1 MQIQTEKDYYK
12 LLNIAPE
19 ATIQEIE
26 EAYQRA
32 KEIYGKDSVA
42 LYSLYSHEE
51 REALMETINAAY
63 ETLID
68 PLRRTNYNATL
79 SSDSD
84 EQKGLQQMGKPTGQ
98 NNINLTE
105 NTVKIKELK
114 HPIRPNKALFAMG
127 DMDDLTAEQYRV
139 LYTKLE
145 TISYKNS
152 HKIFAIT
159 SSVAGEGKTTTS
171 LNLSYIMAHDFNKKV
186 ILVECDLKKPSL
198 LSYFIDSPNGY
209 GLIDVIID
217 EVDLQTAI
225 AQVEN
230 TNLYLLPARS
240 SIKNSCE
247 LLGSQQMHAILNSL
261 KQEFDYILI
270 DSPPILPLAD
280 MNIISKIVDGVV
292 LIVRAG
298 KTPKDIVLKAVQSL
312 NSANIAG
319 IVLNGAN
326 TLLKKYY
333 Y

>member
-1 MQIQTEKDYYK
+1 MGIEKNYYK
-12 LLNIAPE
+12 LLDIEPE
-19 ATIQEIE
+19 ATTQEIE
-26 EAYQRA
+26 EAYERTRA
-32 KEIYGKDSVA
+32 VYSKDSVA
-42 LYSLYSHEE
+42 LYSLYSQKE
-51 REALMETINAAY
+51 RETMLEVINAAY
-63 ETLID
+63 ETLKD
-68 PLRRTNYNATL
+68 PLRRTTYNATL

-105 NTVKIKELK
+105 NTVKIRELK

-159 SSVAGEGKTTTS
+159 SSLAGEGKTTTS
-171 LNLSYIMAHDFNKKV
+171 LNLAYIMAHDFNKKV
-186 ILVECDLKKPSL
+186 ILVECDLKKPAL

-209 GLIDVIID
+209 GLIDVIIG
-217 EVDLQTAI
+217 EVDLQTTI

-230 TNLYLLPARS
+230 TSLYLLPARS

-298 KTPKDIVLKAVQSL
+298 KTPKDIVLKAAQSL

>member
-1 MQIQTEKDYYK
+1 MGIEKNYYK
-12 LLNIAPE
+12 LLDIEPE
-19 ATIQEIE
+19 ATTQEIE
-26 EAYQRA
+26 EAYERA
-32 KEIYGKDSVA
+32 RAVYSKDSIA

-51 REALMETINAAY
+51 REALMETIRAAY
-63 ETLID
+63 ETLKD
-68 PLRRTNYNATL
+68 PSRRTNYNALL

-84 EQKGLQQMGKPTGQ
+84 EQKGLQQTKNPTGQ
-98 NNINLTE
+98 SNVSLTK
-105 NTVKIKELK
+105 NAVKIKRLQ
-114 HPIRPNKALFAMG
+114 HSTRPDKALFAME

-171 LNLSYIMAHDFNKKV
+171 LNLAYIMAHDFNKKV
-186 ILVECDLKKPSL
+186 ILVECDLKKPAL

-209 GLIDVIID
+209 GLIDGIIG
-217 EVDLQTAI
+217 EVDLQTTI

-230 TNLYLLPARS
+230 TSLYLLPARS

-280 MNIISKIVDGVV
+280 MNIISKIVDGVILV
-292 LIVRAG
+292 VRAG
-298 KTPKDIVLKAVQSL
+298 KTPKDTVTKAVRSL

-319 IVLNGAN
+319 VVLNGAN